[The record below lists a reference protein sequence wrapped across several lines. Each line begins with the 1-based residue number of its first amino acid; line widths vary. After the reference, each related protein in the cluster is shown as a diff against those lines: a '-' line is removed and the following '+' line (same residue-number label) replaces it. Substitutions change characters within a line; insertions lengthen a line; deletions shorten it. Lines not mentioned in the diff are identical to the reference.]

1 MTALSE
7 AVSRLRQEARPDQLA
22 GRERYGMAVQDRLSL
37 SMPVIRKIVR
47 EFGSDHDLAFALWQ
61 TGLAEART
69 VVSIIAAVRRLFRA
83 LECIGCAAR
92 AMQ

>member
-22 GRERYGMAVQDRLSL
+22 GRERYGMVEQDRLSL
-37 SMPVIRKIVR
+37 SMPVIRKIAR
-47 EFGSDHDLAFALWQ
+47 EFGCDHGLAFALWQ
-61 TGLAEART
+61 TGLAEARI
-69 VVSIIAAVRRLFRA
+69 VASIIAAARRLFCA

>member
-61 TGLAEART
+61 TGLAEARI
-69 VVSIIAAVRRLFRA
+69 VASIIAAARRLFCA

-92 AMQ
+92 TMQ